1 MNNSDGFVIVCTIAI
16 ILVILYTNHNEA
28 FVDFLQNS
36 INTTKMALTLD
47 NTEEEETGNNF
58 VSNDLSDMNQE
69 NILPLDKRNQIDE
82 LIDEILL
89 QINQNFKKHL
99 IRVNIERVEE
109 KALEDNTI
117 YFKVFVFVFN
127 WEKESNAKLLIEFSL
142 DQAKKIKVFKVNVV
156 GGRPAVLTSRGG
168 VSTRDEE
175 VGKYK
180 QKVDMNK
187 VEYTT
192 DSTLDKHSFNV
203 AETSVKM
210 VDRNETILN
219 KERIKVGNISTF
231 PERRVLPKWDCNG
244 VNYTD
249 SVKKDSL
256 NGLNHGTRPFTYAPK
271 FMKHNFETCIGDYV
285 WLFDKATDTASRPVG
300 VA

>member
-99 IRVNIERVEE
+99 IRVNVERVEE
-109 KALEDNTI
+109 KALDNTI

-142 DQAKKIKVFKVNVV
+142 NQAKKIKVFKVNVV
-156 GGRPAVLTSRGG
+156 GGRPVVLTSRGG

-180 QKVDMNK
+180 QKVDMDK
-187 VEYTT
+187 VDYTN
-192 DSTLDKHSFNV
+192 DSTLDKHIFNV

-231 PERRVLPKWDCNG
+231 PERRVLPTWDCNG

-271 FMKHNFETCIGDYV
+271 FMKHNFQVCSGDYL